1 MRSLLQERGRVSL
14 AQVGEHLRSTDTALP
29 DDSASLS
36 AFVHAHPETFSL
48 TGKPSHRVIALTED
62 TTSAALVR
70 TVAAVLQECGA
81 TSTSELKLRL
91 SERGQS
97 IPGLSTLLRRNQDTF
112 TVHEGTVALREGAG
126 PAVQLAAAAS
136 PPLQRL
142 LALGIPS
149 SMSPAELPDPS
160 SVREV
165 ILIDMDNNAFAL
177 ERSVARAA
185 AASGDVL
192 VLCFSSTA
200 HNPRLTADTAAHMTA
215 LAAAGRLRL
224 LTPVRDA
231 KNANPNPSSNP
242 GPDPKSDPNPDPDP
256 DPNPDPDRD
265 PDPDPSPSLALTL
278 MLTLTLTGTCEIALV
293 VSHRDRDRCLHF

>member
-1 MRSLLQERGRVSL
+1 MRLCSASLLLASCSHWPHAPSRAHSTACQPANPSSALEVVRSLLQERGRVSL

-29 DDSASLS
+29 DGSASLS

-48 TGKPSHRVIALTED
+48 TGKPSHRLVALTED

-192 VLCFSSTA
+192 VLSFSSTT

-215 LAAAGRLRL
+215 LAAAGRLQL
-224 LTPVRDA
+224 LTPVRE
-231 KNANPNPSSNP
+231 NANPNPS
-242 GPDPKSDPNPDPDP
+242 PN
-256 DPNPDPDRD
+256 RE
-265 PDPDPSPSLALTL
+265 PSP
-278 MLTLTLTGTCEIALV
+278 
-293 VSHRDRDRCLHF
+293 

>member
-1 MRSLLQERGRVSL
+1 MRLCSASLLLASCSHWPHAPSRAHSTACQPASPSSALEVVRRLLQERGRVSL

-29 DDSASLS
+29 DDSVSLS

-48 TGKPSHRVIALTED
+48 TGKPSHRLVALTQD

-126 PAVQLAAAAS
+126 PAVQLAAAAN

-185 AASGDVL
+185 SGDVL
-192 VLCFSSTA
+192 VLSFSSTT
-200 HNPRLTADTAAHMTA
+200 HNPRLTAETAAHITT

-231 KNANPNPSSNP
+231 KNANPNPS
-242 GPDPKSDPNPDPDP
+242 PNCE
-256 DPNPDPDRD
+256 
-265 PDPDPSPSLALTL
+265 PSP
-278 MLTLTLTGTCEIALV
+278 EP
-293 VSHRDRDRCLHF
+293 

>member
-1 MRSLLQERGRVSL
+1 MRLCASLLLAGCSQWPHAPSRARSTACQPAGPSSPPSALEAVRSLLQARGRVSL

-48 TGKPSHRVIALTED
+48 TGKPSHRLVALTED

-70 TVAAVLQECGA
+70 TVAAVLQERGA

-91 SERGQS
+91 SERGQN

-112 TVHEGTVALREGAG
+112 TVHKGIVALRAGAG
-126 PAVQLAAAAS
+126 GDSAVQLAAAAS

-149 SMSPAELPDPS
+149 SMSPSELPDPS

-192 VLCFSSTA
+192 VLTFSSTT
-200 HNPRLTADTAAHMTA
+200 HNPRLTADTAAHMMA
-215 LAAAGRLRL
+215 LSAAGRLRL
-224 LTPVRDA
+224 LVPVRDA
-231 KNANPNPSSNP
+231 KNANPNPS
-242 GPDPKSDPNPDPDP
+242 PNP
-256 DPNPDPDRD
+256 DPNPDPNLG
-265 PDPDPSPSLALTL
+265 P
-278 MLTLTLTGTCEIALV
+278 V
-293 VSHRDRDRCLHF
+293 H